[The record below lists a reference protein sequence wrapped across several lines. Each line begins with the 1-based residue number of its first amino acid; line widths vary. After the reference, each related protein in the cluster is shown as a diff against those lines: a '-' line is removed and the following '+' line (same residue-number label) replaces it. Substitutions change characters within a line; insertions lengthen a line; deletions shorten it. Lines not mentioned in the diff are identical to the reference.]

1 MKRLI
6 EKLKLI
12 FARQPRL
19 QQPVVSGSLSFKEQL
34 EQEFIP
40 ATRRMAVKER
50 KHLEWLQKHDQ
61 NNKQIYMFTLRS
73 ACVLKHLEERLDEY
87 IKYAEGLS

>member
-1 MKRLI
+1 MKNST
-6 EKLKLI
+6 EKKE
-12 FARQPRL
+12 QPLRETC
-19 QQPVVSGSLSFKEQL
+19 VGGSFFFKEQL

-40 ATRRMAVKER
+40 AIRKMAEKER

-61 NNKQIYMFTLRS
+61 SNRHIYMFTLRS
-73 ACVLKHLEERLDEY
+73 ACVLKHLEERLEEY